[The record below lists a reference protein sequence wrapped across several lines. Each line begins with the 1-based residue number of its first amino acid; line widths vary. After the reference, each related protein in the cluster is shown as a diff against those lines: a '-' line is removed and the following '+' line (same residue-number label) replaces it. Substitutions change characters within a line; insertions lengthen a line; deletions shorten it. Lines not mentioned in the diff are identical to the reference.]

1 MSDKNVSTAVQLAT
15 LTANY
20 TGMAKDMGYIKDD
33 IKELKGQYVTKDEFI
48 PVRNLAYGFAALLL
62 VGVVTALIALV
73 VVHPSGVPILPK

>member
-1 MSDKNVSTAVQLAT
+1 MSEKSVSTAVQLAT

-73 VVHPSGVPILPK
+73 IGHPANTLVLPK